1 MNADRDLERRLT
13 DLYAA
18 EAHYRAPDRVLGS
31 VLDTIDT
38 TPQRHAVTDLPRRI
52 QTMNA
57 YAKLA
62 VAAVVVIAVGAI
74 GIAVLQPRTPAVG
87 PPVATPSP
95 SASPPTPSPTVALP
109 TPTPLPTPA
118 ALTKTFTSPL
128 HKIAIGYPGE
138 WLVNPA
144 TQASTGA
151 EGNFGDPDVDT
162 IYEPSLQDHLFLTLR
177 SSPIGSQ
184 TAAQWLADQA
194 VKTECPN
201 TAPTTIDGIAG
212 TIGIDCSVGLVVK
225 GDRGYVIRL
234 YTSGDE
240 KWIDQVYT
248 PDWFINV
255 VLPTVK
261 LDPASS

>member
-31 VLDTIDT
+31 VLDTIES
-38 TPQRHAVTDLPRRI
+38 TPQQRALSGLPRRI

-57 YAKLA
+57 FAKLA
-62 VAAVVVIAVGAI
+62 VAAVVVLAVGAI
-74 GIAVLQPRTPAVG
+74 GVAVMSPRTPSVG

-95 SASPPTPSPTVALP
+95 SPSQAAPSPTKALP

-128 HKIAIGYPGE
+128 NKIAIDYPAE
-138 WLVNPA
+138 WFAKPA

-151 EGNFGDPDVDT
+151 EGNFGDPNIDT
-162 IYEPSLQDHLFLTLR
+162 IYEPRLQDHLFFALR
-177 SSPIGSQ
+177 SSPIGNQ
-184 TAAQWLADQA
+184 TAEQWLADQA
-194 VKTECPN
+194 VVTECPD
-201 TAPTTIDGIAG
+201 TGPVTVDGNAG
-212 TIGIDCSVGLVVK
+212 TIGKECSVALVVK

-248 PDWFINV
+248 IDWFRNV